1 MTQAKRST
9 VYCGLRCIALPSPHH
24 GKIAND
30 LWMARLMERL
40 HESLCLRQTTTA
52 YVKIRQFQQDCRI
65 SCWPLFLQQFDCALR
80 VLSDPNALCTCMRHA
95 HTSEMRDRFARS
107 PCIQRCV
114 FHESLHDRLR
124 SHVEN
129 CVFITFIICIICCFQ
144 NKTMCL

>member
-24 GKIAND
+24 GKIANG

-114 FHESLHDRLR
+114 GSTDCSRGSATSAAAYR
-124 SHVEN
+124 ARVKGHVPPQPKEKE
-129 CVFITFIICIICCFQ
+129 T
-144 NKTMCL
+144 